1 MCGRDVRACAQ
12 HVRQKC
18 LCVKEARDAC
28 VGPPAPPPTP
38 TYTHITSRQVSTFI
52 PVVVVVVVVVLVV
65 VVVVVVHGECD
76 IDPGDPLNMTCLRA
90 PELTHAAPHSMRLKD
105 VAP

>member
-1 MCGRDVRACAQ
+1 MRV
-12 HVRQKC
+12 
-18 LCVKEARDAC
+18 L
-28 VGPPAPPPTP
+28 GPPAPPPTL
-38 TYTHITSRQVSTFI
+38 TYIHITSRQVSTFI

-65 VVVVVVHGECD
+65 EVVVVMHGECD

>member
-1 MCGRDVRACAQ
+1 MCRSPRPTSN
-12 HVRQKC
+12 
-18 LCVKEARDAC
+18 
-28 VGPPAPPPTP
+28 PPH
-38 TYTHITSRQVSTFI
+38 THITSRQVSTFI
-52 PVVVVVVVVVLVV
+52 PVVVVVVVLVV
-65 VVVVVVHGECD
+65 VVVVVMHGEFD

>member
-1 MCGRDVRACAQ
+1 M
-12 HVRQKC
+12 
-18 LCVKEARDAC
+18 
-28 VGPPAPPPTP
+28 GPPVQPPTP

-52 PVVVVVVVVVLVV
+52 PVVVVVVVVAVVVAV
-65 VVVVVVHGECD
+65 VVVVVVH

>member
-1 MCGRDVRACAQ
+1 MCRSPR
-12 HVRQKC
+12 
-18 LCVKEARDAC
+18 
-28 VGPPAPPPTP
+28 PAPPPTP

-52 PVVVVVVVVVLVV
+52 PVVVVVVVLVLA
-65 VVVVVVHGECD
+65 VVVVVHGECD

-90 PELTHAAPHSMRLKD
+90 PELTHAAPHSVRLKD

>member
-1 MCGRDVRACAQ
+1 MCGSPR
-12 HVRQKC
+12 
-18 LCVKEARDAC
+18 
-28 VGPPAPPPTP
+28 PTSKP

-52 PVVVVVVVVVLVV
+52 PVVVVVVVLVV
-65 VVVVVVHGECD
+65 VVVVVMHGECD